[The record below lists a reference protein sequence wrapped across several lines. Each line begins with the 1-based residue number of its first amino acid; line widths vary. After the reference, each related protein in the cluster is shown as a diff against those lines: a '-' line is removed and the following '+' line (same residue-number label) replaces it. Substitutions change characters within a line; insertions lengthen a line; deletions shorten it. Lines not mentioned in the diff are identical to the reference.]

1 MTTLQQAIDQTT
13 TAGHKAFIPYMMAGD
28 GGLETI
34 KPTIIKLQQLGVTAI
49 EVGIPFTDPVADG
62 PTIERAGERAL
73 AAGVTLKKVLQ
84 TLASF
89 KEEIT
94 VPLVIMTY
102 FNPVLAYGLEAFA
115 QACAAGGVKGIIVP
129 DVPLEESGILREAL
143 NPHSIDVIQLVSLT
157 SPPERIVR
165 IAAASQGFVYA
176 VTVNGITGERSNFAT
191 NLEQHFASL
200 RQTSPIP
207 VLAGFG
213 ISTPE
218 QVKSMG
224 MLGDGVIVGSAV
236 VTALHEGRMAAIEAL
251 IAASKGIYEK
261 STLY

>member
-1 MTTLQQAIDQTT
+1 MTTLQQAIDQTKL
-13 TAGHKAFIPYMMAGD
+13 AGHKAFIPYMMAGD
-28 GGLETI
+28 GGLETV
-34 KPTIIKLQQLGVTAI
+34 KPTILKLQQLGVTAI
-49 EVGIPFTDPVADG
+49 EVGIPFTDP
-62 PTIERAGERAL
+62 ERAL
-73 AAGVTLKKVLQ
+73 VAGVTLRKVLQ
-84 TLASF
+84 ALASF

-115 QACAAGGVKGIIVP
+115 QACVAGGVKGIIVP

-157 SPPERIVR
+157 SPPERITR

-200 RQTSPIP
+200 RQASPIP

-236 VTALHEGRMAAIEAL
+236 VTALHEGRMEAIEAL

>member
-1 MTTLQQAIDQTT
+1 MTTLQQAIEQAKA
-13 TAGHKAFIPYMMAGD
+13 AGHKAFIPYIMAGD

-34 KPTIIKLQQLGVTAI
+34 KPTILKLQQLKVTAI

-73 AAGVTLKKVLQ
+73 AAGVTLRSVLQ

-89 KEEIT
+89 RDEIT
-94 VPLVIMTY
+94 VPLVVMTY
-102 FNPVLAYGLEAFA
+102 FNPVLAYGLKPFA
-115 QACAAGGVKGIIVP
+115 QACVAGGVKGLIVP
-129 DVPLEESGILREAL
+129 DVPLEESELLREAL
-143 NPHSIDVIQLVSLT
+143 NPYDIDVVQLVSLT
-157 SPPERIVR
+157 SPPERIAR

-176 VTVNGITGERSNFAT
+176 VTVNGITGARSRFAN

-200 RQTSPIP
+200 NQASPIP

-218 QVKSMG
+218 QVKRWGLWEM
-224 MLGDGVIVGSAV
+224 V
-236 VTALHEGRMAAIEAL
+236 
-251 IAASKGIYEK
+251 
-261 STLY
+261 

>member
-1 MTTLQQAIDQTT
+1 MTTLQQAIDQTKL
-13 TAGHKAFIPYMMAGD
+13 AGHKAFIPYMMAGD
-28 GGLETI
+28 GGLETV
-34 KPTIIKLQQLGVTAI
+34 KPTILKLQQLGVTAI

-73 AAGVTLKKVLQ
+73 VAGVTLRKVLQ
-84 TLASF
+84 ALASF

-115 QACAAGGVKGIIVP
+115 QACVAGGVKGIIVP
-129 DVPLEESGILREAL
+129 DVPFEESGILREAL

-157 SPPERIVR
+157 SPPERITR

-200 RQTSPIP
+200 RQASPIP

-236 VTALHEGRMAAIEAL
+236 VTALHEGRMEAIEAL